1 LTAVL
6 AAAVMFG
13 PLSAGPAAGAAKQPP
28 AGAVVLGQLRG
39 ILAQLADE
47 YGEPDPTHMRM
58 VETISP
64 ALGDLRPSIPV
75 YVVVA
80 NGHFAERDTL
90 WPNLRAQT
98 GTTLE
103 IVLTRPAEEVDSWR
117 LMRHNAELRKLGTVQ
132 ALDVQPPPAI
142 TPPVTAPILA
152 QLQAILVAHAPTD
165 QPPTHMQ
172 AVATNS
178 FAAASYLT
186 SGFAPD
192 QPAVPVYALC
202 AKGMSD
208 TAVSV
213 PPGYHG
219 PSTPPTTFCLIVLAP
234 GLEVTTFGTGSH
246 LPDLAK
252 LGQVQTLA
260 PAPAPQM

>member
-1 LTAVL
+1 LIRRGSVLTAVL

-132 ALDVQPPPAI
+132 ALDATRDGTDSRP
-142 TPPVTAPILA
+142 TASHPRGPRA
-152 QLQAILVAHAPTD
+152 DRSASDAHAGGCDQLVCGGELPHVRVCPRPTCC
-165 QPPTHMQ
+165 TR
-172 AVATNS
+172 
-178 FAAASYLT
+178 LR
-186 SGFAPD
+186 
-192 QPAVPVYALC
+192 
-202 AKGMSD
+202 
-208 TAVSV
+208 SV
-213 PPGYHG
+213 REGH
-219 PSTPPTTFCLIVLAP
+219 V
-234 GLEVTTFGTGSH
+234 
-246 LPDLAK
+246 
-252 LGQVQTLA
+252 
-260 PAPAPQM
+260 